1 MMIFICAVCACI
13 STVYDDNTSCIA
25 VAGMLIIILM
35 LRPAD
40 TWWGGMFWTLDVGGE
55 SLGTRLRSRWYLV
68 ELLFTV
74 PESGPMP
81 FPLDD
86 VIFSIGYSYVADSRD

>member
-1 MMIFICAVCACI
+1 MVGRN
-13 STVYDDNTSCIA
+13 V
-25 VAGMLIIILM
+25 
-35 LRPAD
+35 
-40 TWWGGMFWTLDVGGE
+40 LDIRCWRGE
-55 SLGTRLRSRWYLV
+55 SGNEAKSRWYLV

-86 VIFSIGYSYVADSRD
+86 VISSFGYSYVADSRD